1 MKIYSGYFYLNQVF
15 SISICVKKT
24 YVKEY
29 NSHNVSNDPLVADYD
44 HIFISGGNCGDS
56 VADRLSHFL
65 RQ

>member
-1 MKIYSGYFYLNQVF
+1 M
-15 SISICVKKT
+15 
-24 YVKEY
+24 KEY